1 MLTLD
6 TLLAQAKEHSASDVH
21 LKVDQRPCLRIHSQ
35 LAETD
40 LPLVEVAERCGFK
53 HREYL
58 SAIFK
63 AHLGKSP
70 AEYRREVALRHPEG
84 PQRIDTD

>member
-1 MLTLD
+1 VRLNHARRL
-6 TLLAQAKEHSASDVH
+6 
-21 LKVDQRPCLRIHSQ
+21 

-40 LPLVEVAERCGFK
+40 LPLVDVAEHCGFR

-58 SAIFK
+58 GAIFK

-70 AEYRREVALRHPEG
+70 AEYRREVTLHPG
-84 PQRIDTD
+84 GQGRKRRG